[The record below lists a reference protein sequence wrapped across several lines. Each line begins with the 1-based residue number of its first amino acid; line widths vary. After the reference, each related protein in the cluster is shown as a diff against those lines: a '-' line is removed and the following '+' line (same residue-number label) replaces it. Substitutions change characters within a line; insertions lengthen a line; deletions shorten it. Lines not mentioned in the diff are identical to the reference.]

1 MLTFMKD
8 RLQTILNL
16 EKLSAA
22 QLATL
27 LNIQRSTLSNLMSGR
42 NNPSYDF
49 ILAIMTKL
57 PNLNVEWLLR
67 GEGQPYK
74 SPDKNFR
81 GERLSDAKLK
91 EEEDTPILSHTDA
104 DSKQVEE
111 KQSLG
116 VFDANEEPQYEN
128 GNLFGF
134 SDEIEDFPSEDENT
148 PYHPFPALEEGELA
162 KRVESLQSSVSKPVI
177 KDSKANEPAE
187 NPVFEEKAG
196 STPQKKSEKELVRI
210 LLLYS
215 DGSFESFEK

>member
-1 MLTFMKD
+1 MKD
-8 RLQTILNL
+8 RLQTLLNL
-16 EKLSAA
+16 EKMSAA

-74 SPDKNFR
+74 SSDKNLR
-81 GERLSDAKLK
+81 GERLSDAKI
-91 EEEDTPILSHTDA
+91 EEE
-104 DSKQVEE
+104 EE
-111 KQSLG
+111 KTNLG
-116 VFDANEEPQYEN
+116 VFDANNEPQYEN

-134 SDEIEDFPSEDENT
+134 AEEMEDFPSEDENP

-162 KRVESLQSSVSKPVI
+162 KRVESMQTAINKEVAL
-177 KDSKANEPAE
+177 DSEPNEPSE
-187 NPVFEEKAG
+187 NPKFEEKPDN
-196 STPQKKSEKELVRI
+196 TPQKKAEKEVI
-210 LLLYS
+210 KVLLLYS